1 MLTHRGACSLQ
12 CFCILASDRCCKLSR
27 LKMMSGKV
35 GIMLCRC
42 PKWDSPMIS
51 EIFDTAYVSAVLLST
66 DFGGTFEDVSQHT
79 CRHSI
84 KKHLV
89 FPLKFISLFIKYAAI
104 KTYCNERS
112 KKHFYN
118 DIYKYDYTIFKKKLQ
133 DLVQFEQKNQAPID
147 VQDANFLKQFP
158 SLDICK
164 MFSSLYNGSHSLICV
179 SVCGSPC
186 LRPNRLV

>member
-1 MLTHRGACSLQ
+1 MR
-12 CFCILASDRCCKLSR
+12 LSKHITMKEER
-27 LKMMSGKV
+27 NIFTLIQVHVNVSTITLYLK
-35 GIMLCRC
+35 
-42 PKWDSPMIS
+42 
-51 EIFDTAYVSAVLLST
+51 
-66 DFGGTFEDVSQHT
+66 
-79 CRHSI
+79 
-84 KKHLV
+84 
-89 FPLKFISLFIKYAAI
+89 
-104 KTYCNERS
+104 N
-112 KKHFYN
+112 
-118 DIYKYDYTIFKKKLQ
+118 LQ